1 MLGLLEGNGSGA
13 DLLLQ
18 QIFYF
23 VLLMGAHGFLR
34 DLGVVRLGPKIFGV
48 FGIAA
53 DFQRNE
59 MILFVVCE
67 LGIAVAVLGD
77 AFFFQVVGV
86 IGGRADGGGPVGDA
100 DGLVNVGLGY
110 VWIGGAGSELGIG
123 VEVFGA
129 GFGGSDGGFEVQR
142 ARGGDVGGA
151 SGEEECGGGQEEA
164 AEYFSCFRDART
176 AGTARSCGDTSTGV
190 GAVQGEGR
198 RRGGAGWV
206 RCEQRF
212 NTEGTEKYG
221 EKSETATAFTAE
233 TQSAQRKAEKN
244 LSNSVPG
251 PMSRN
256 RPLQIQRQEQR
267 RAHFDEAE
275 PAATNSKAKSTAC
288 PVPLRG
294 TGRYKIKCQ
303 EPARRR
309 RYDRVQRCGGR
320 GFGARERA
328 IYFAGRGQTK
338 TIWEMVGRSR
348 NSARRRRG
356 AWLASSWPRCASWPA
371 LRATE

>member
-1 MLGLLEGNGSGA
+1 MSHLRGWGLFFARRSQRCRAGLSYFAPTALALDEGDRVAKSGCSEARWGRRLGRIGRGLEIGEVDFVPVGDDFLLGLLEGDGSGA

-23 VLLMGAHGFLR
+23 VLLMGAHGCLR

-129 GFGGSDGGFEVQR
+129 GFGGSDGGFEVQG
-142 ARGGDVGGA
+142 AGGGDVGGA
-151 SGEEECGGGQEEA
+151 SGEEECGG
-164 AEYFSCFRDART
+164 
-176 AGTARSCGDTSTGV
+176 
-190 GAVQGEGR
+190 
-198 RRGGAGWV
+198 W
-206 RCEQRF
+206 
-212 NTEGTEKYG
+212 
-221 EKSETATAFTAE
+221 
-233 TQSAQRKAEKN
+233 
-244 LSNSVPG
+244 
-251 PMSRN
+251 
-256 RPLQIQRQEQR
+256 
-267 RAHFDEAE
+267 
-275 PAATNSKAKSTAC
+275 
-288 PVPLRG
+288 
-294 TGRYKIKCQ
+294 
-303 EPARRR
+303 RRR
-309 RYDRVQRCGGR
+309 RQSIFVVARCEDGWTC
-320 GFGARERA
+320 A
-328 IYFAGRGQTK
+328 I
-338 TIWEMVGRSR
+338 M
-348 NSARRRRG
+348 RRH
-356 AWLASSWPRCASWPA
+356 
-371 LRATE
+371 